1 MFLMIIYWM
10 AGIIEFGRY
19 FLAMLL
25 MSQVSLGMGLFLSAL
40 APNVV
45 VATALTPALAMPM
58 QLFGGFL
65 SNTDTMPAWIGWIQW
80 LTPFRYLNE
89 ALCHTQFDTSDSAS
103 AAAFMETE
111 GFTIG
116 YWKCIAAAFAMV
128 IFWRIVSLMVLKWKV
143 KTV

>member
-1 MFLMIIYWM
+1 MFGSVLSFQLEREVFLREQANKMYSPTCYFISKNLLETPFATIGPLMFLMIIYWM

-58 QLFGGFL
+58 
-65 SNTDTMPAWIGWIQW
+65 
-80 LTPFRYLNE
+80 
-89 ALCHTQFDTSDSAS
+89 
-103 AAAFMETE
+103 
-111 GFTIG
+111 
-116 YWKCIAAAFAMV
+116 
-128 IFWRIVSLMVLKWKV
+128 
-143 KTV
+143 